1 MKNNIAIVVQ
11 ARTGS
16 KRLPGKVLKKLT
28 KKYNTLE
35 FLIKRLKLSKSIK
48 KIIIATSNLK
58 KDDKILGI
66 KERNVLFFRGSEQ
79 NVLERYIQAAEKFNL
94 KHLVRITGDCPFSDP
109 YLIDK
114 LTKIYF
120 NNKYDYVSNVNPPTF
135 PNGFDIEIFSL
146 KLAKKSLRKFKS
158 KKNKEHVTFAMR
170 DVKMKKSLKVKSY
183 NLLNSRNL
191 NDKRLTLDNS
201 YDYKI
206 IRKMVKK
213 ISIRDNWEKIYNVY
227 KSL

>member
-16 KRLPGKVLKKLT
+16 KRLPGKVLKKIT
-28 KKYNTLE
+28 KKHNTLE
-35 FLIKRLKLSKSIK
+35 FLIKRLKLCKSIK
-48 KIIIATSNLK
+48 KIIVATSNLK
-58 KDDKILGI
+58 KDDKILDI
-66 KERNVLFFRGSEQ
+66 KVRNVLFFRGSEQ
-79 NVLERYIQAAEKFNL
+79 NVLERYVQTAEKFNL

-120 NNKYDYVSNVNPPTF
+120 KHNYDYVSNVNPPTF

-146 KLAKKSLRKFKS
+146 ELAKKSLKRFKS
-158 KKNKEHVTFAMR
+158 KKNREHVTYAMR
-170 DVKMKKSLKVKSY
+170 DVRMKKSLNIKSY

-206 IRKMVKK
+206 IREMIKK
-213 ISIRDNWEKIYNVY
+213 ISIRDNWKKIYNIY
-227 KSL
+227 KNL

>member
-16 KRLPGKVLKKLT
+16 KRLPGKVLKKIT

-35 FLIKRLKLSKSIK
+35 FLIKRLELCKSIK
-48 KIIIATSNLK
+48 KIIVATSNLK
-58 KDDKILGI
+58 KDDKILDI
-66 KERNVLFFRGSEQ
+66 KAKNVLFFRGSEQ
-79 NVLERYIQAAEKFNL
+79 NVLERYVQTAEKFNL

-120 NNKYDYVSNVNPPTF
+120 KHNYDYVSNVNPPTF

-146 KLAKKSLRKFKS
+146 KLAKNSLKRFKS
-158 KKNKEHVTFAMR
+158 KKNREHVTYAMR
-170 DVKMKKSLKVKSY
+170 DVRMKKSLKIKSY

-206 IRKMVKK
+206 IREMVKK
-213 ISIRDNWEKIYNVY
+213 ISIRDNWKKIYNIY
-227 KSL
+227 KKL

>member
-16 KRLPGKVLKKLT
+16 KRLPGKVLKKIT

-35 FLIKRLKLSKSIK
+35 FLIKRLELCKSIK
-48 KIIIATSNLK
+48 KIIVATSNLK
-58 KDDKILGI
+58 KDDKILDI
-66 KERNVLFFRGSEQ
+66 KAKNVLFFRGSEQ
-79 NVLERYIQAAEKFNL
+79 NVLERYVQTAEKFNL

-120 NNKYDYVSNVNPPTF
+120 KHNYDYVSNVNPPTF

-146 KLAKKSLRKFKS
+146 KLAKNSLKRFKS
-158 KKNKEHVTFAMR
+158 KKNREHVTYAMR
-170 DVKMKKSLKVKSY
+170 DVRMKKSLKIKSY

-206 IRKMVKK
+206 IREMVKK
-213 ISIRDNWEKIYNVY
+213 ISIRDNWKKIYNIY
-227 KSL
+227 KNL

>member
-1 MKNNIAIVVQ
+1 MKDNIAIIVQ

-28 KKYNTLE
+28 NKYNILE
-35 FLIKRLKLSKSIK
+35 FLIKRLELCKSIK

-58 KDDKILGI
+58 KDDKILDI
-66 KERNVLFFRGSEQ
+66 NAKNVFFFRGSEH
-79 NVLERYIQAAEKFNL
+79 NVLERYVQTAEKFNL
-94 KHLVRITGDCPFSDP
+94 KHIIRITADCPFSDP

-120 NNKYDYVSNVNPPTF
+120 SCDYDYVSNVNPPTF

-146 KLAKKSLRKFKS
+146 KLAKKSLKKFKS
-158 KKNKEHVTFAMR
+158 KKNREHVTFAMR
-170 DVKMKKSLKVKSY
+170 DVKMKKSLKIKSY
-183 NLLNSRNL
+183 NLLNSKNL

-201 YDYKI
+201 YDYEI
-206 IRKMVKK
+206 IKEMVKK
-213 ISIRDNWEKIYNVY
+213 ISIRDNWKKIYNIY
-227 KSL
+227 KN